1 MPYSKEYSQREMIID
16 RCLSGG
22 RKYTGEQLM
31 SLVNDELRSRG
42 MQEITS
48 RSTFAAD
55 INEINSKYFQQYH
68 KDVIRRERQGRQF
81 VYYYAIPGFSIY
93 DRALSDKDIS
103 DIHKMVSTLRR
114 FKGMPQFA
122 WLDQLEVRFDMA
134 VMNSQKTFVA
144 FDDSYNENAMKPFAV
159 LLQAIDKHKVVE
171 VEYRYFGNGG
181 PSVNIL
187 SPYFLKQYGLRW
199 YLLGSYP
206 DKEKIYTFALDRI
219 AGVKVRDDIEYR
231 PTHTDFEHYFDDIIG
246 VTDFENREVEHIE
259 LWASAKDLPYLITKP
274 LHHTQKIVSQNEK
287 GALLSI
293 DVKWNYELEQ
303 TIFSYGEGLEIMKPV
318 ELRNKFKNR
327 IEKLLSIYQ
336 TEEPG

>member
-68 KDVIRRERQGRQF
+68 KDVIRRERHGRQF
-81 VYYYAIPGFSIY
+81 VYYYTIPGFSIY

-134 VMNSQKTFVA
+134 VMNSQKPFVA
-144 FDDSYNENAMKPFAV
+144 FDDSYNENAMKPFAA

-171 VEYRYFGNGG
+171 VEYRYFGNGE

-219 AGVKVRDDIEYR
+219 AGVKVRDDKEYR
-231 PTHTDFEHYFDDIIG
+231 PTDTDFEHYFDDIIG
-246 VTDFENREVEHIE
+246 VTDYENREVEHIE

-293 DVKWNYELEQ
+293 DAKWNYELEQ

-336 TEEPG
+336 TEVPG